1 MSMKKKDVLKVEEIH
16 YYRFSISLN
25 KKQKAKLYYRSPRGI
40 LCNYDKVFDRLIN
53 AKFFDIKFDNNMNK
67 IHFSI
72 KTSYY
77 GEAMVRARD
86 VMTRILKYL
95 SRA

>member
-1 MSMKKKDVLKVEEIH
+1 MNKKDVLKVKEIH

-40 LCNYDKVFDRLIN
+40 LRNYDKVFNKLMS
-53 AKFFDIKFDNNMNK
+53 AKCFDIEFDDNMDK

-72 KTSYY
+72 NTTRY
-77 GEAMVRARD
+77 GEAIIRARN
-86 VMTRILKYL
+86 VMTRTLKYL
-95 SRA
+95 SKA